1 MISALKTGTRPDTG
15 LPKSRAGGQGP
26 YLRPLHH
33 LSRSSEAR
41 DRKKK
46 TKKVKSDG
54 LTDGQTNGRT
64 DGPTK
69 RVVES
74 RSTRLKLGTPNE
86 I

>member
-1 MISALKTGTRPDTG
+1 M
-15 LPKSRAGGQGP
+15 
-26 YLRPLHH
+26 
-33 LSRSSEAR
+33 SRSSEAR

-74 RSTRLKLGTPNE
+74 RSTRLKMITRPETGLL
-86 I
+86 